1 MIAFVDPP
9 SAMAAVTAFSNA
21 AVVMMSRGFRSS
33 QTMSTMRRPAADA
46 MRGCAESAAGMGGG
60 PGSIIPSAS
69 TADVIVDAVPI
80 VMQVPNE
87 RAMPSSISRHEHS
100 SSVPARRSAQYFQ
113 TSLPEPRIWPRQLPR
128 SMGPAGTTIAG
139 RFALVAPITS
149 AGIVLSQPPRS
160 TAPSAGYERSASS
173 ASIASRL
180 RYIIVLGF
188 MNVSPSV
195 SSGISIGKPP
205 ACHTPRFT
213 SSARSLK
220 CVWHGLASLQVLRI
234 AITGLPAMSSAPK
247 PACLAR
253 ERWPNERRSSR
264 PNQRWLRRSVA
275 VLRDRCTRASCQLP
289 RHGLQHRELRLIE
302 SRDVGR
308 DGTGV
313 SDARQRGRVMQHARG
328 SPRVAQILERH
339 EQLAKGLGARPV
351 FGSHRLVEVLALAW
365 RETPRAGG
373 HPAESIV
380 TQVNDCRTLAHAADD
395 ARALDAAKQSVEV
408 RILRRIAQHDGVLNR
423 EGDAVGDQP
432 SDGVESRL
440 L

>member
-1 MIAFVDPP
+1 MLAMNGVRRDNLSNRSRSSDAPARPAIAIKWMIAFVDPP
-9 SAMAAVTAFSNA
+9 TAIAAVTAFSNA
-21 AVVMMSRGFRSS
+21 AVVMMSRGRRSS
-33 QTMSTMRRPAADA
+33 HTMSTIRRPAAAA
-46 MRGCAESAAGMGGG
+46 MRGCAESAAGMDEA
-60 PGSIIPSAS
+60 PGSVIPIAS
-69 TADVIVDAVPI
+69 TAAAIVDAGPI

-87 RAMPSSISRHEHS
+87 RAMPSSISRHEQS
-100 SSVPARRSAQYFQ
+100 SRSPARRSAQYFH
-113 TSLPEPRIWPRQLPR
+113 TSVPEPRTWPRQLPR
-128 SMGPAGTTIAG
+128 SIGPAGTKIAG
-139 RFALVAPITS
+139 RFALAAPIIS
-149 AGIVLSQPPRS
+149 AGTVLSQPPSS
-160 TAPSAGYERSASS
+160 TTPSAGYARNASS

-195 SSGISIGKPP
+195 SSGISMGKPP

-234 AITGLPAMSSAPK
+234 AMTGLPAMSSAPK

-308 DGTGV
+308 DGTGF

-328 SPRVAQILERH
+328 SPRIAEIFERH

-351 FGSHRLVEVLALAW
+351 FGSHGLVEVLALAW
-365 RETPRAGG
+365 SDTTGAGG

-380 TQVNDCRTLAHAADD
+380 TQ
-395 ARALDAAKQSVEV
+395 
-408 RILRRIAQHDGVLNR
+408 
-423 EGDAVGDQP
+423 
-432 SDGVESRL
+432 
-440 L
+440 